1 MREQYG
7 SHPSGSTAS
16 LFAKDGKP
24 TIKRSPAKIIM
35 RPHTHSR
42 ALRIKQCIHQ
52 SVAYDT
58 VVIRKRVC
66 S

>member
-1 MREQYG
+1 
-7 SHPSGSTAS
+7 
-16 LFAKDGKP
+16 
-24 TIKRSPAKIIM
+24 M